1 MAKVDGVW
9 DTVTKTPMGDQAAEV
24 TITSSGDTFTGVS
37 KGALGSMEL
46 LDGKIDG
53 DKVTWRM
60 EMTVPFPISLE
71 AEALIAG
78 DQLAGSIKAG
88 AFGASP
94 ITGTRRT

>member
-24 TITSSGDTFTGVS
+24 TIASSGNAFTGVS
-37 KGALGSMEL
+37 KGALGSIEL

-53 DKVTWRM
+53 DKITWRM
-60 EMTVPFPISLE
+60 EITAPFPMSLQ

-78 DQLAGSIKAG
+78 DNLAGAIKTG
-88 AFGASP
+88 PFGSAP
-94 ITGTRRT
+94 ITGTRRG